1 MIPSEASFVK
11 AEFEGPDI
19 VVYLKN
25 PKVLYQDDSVV
36 RGIAS
41 SIKKKLVIRSEINS
55 LMPKPKAEEIIRQLV
70 PADAGINYI
79 KFADEFSEVY
89 IEALKPGLVIGK
101 NGSTLKSIAMQ
112 TSWTPKV
119 LRTPTMSSDT
129 LSRVRQLMF
138 NESEFRKKFLVG
150 VGKQINRVITKSEWL
165 KATALGGYREVGR
178 SSLLLETP
186 HSKIILDCGLSPEP
200 AIKGLEANAGSDI
213 NKAFPYL
220 DSANLSINELDAV
233 VLTHAHMDHI
243 GFVPY
248 LFKFGYE
255 GPVYCTPPTRD
266 MAALLLN
273 DYIKLSA
280 RAGGTPLYGE
290 KDIRKML
297 THMITRD
304 YGEVTNITDELKLT
318 YHNAG
323 HILGSAAVH
332 LHVGEGMYN
341 IVHTGDMKYGFTRLY
356 DPASTKYPRIDS
368 LFIESTYGGNG
379 DVTKNRGDA
388 ERELMEVIKS
398 S

>member
-1 MIPSEASFVK
+1 MTEEKQETKNVLDMIKELVPKEAGLTKV
-11 AEFEGPDI
+11 EFEGPDVAI
-19 VVYLKN
+19 YVKN
-25 PKVLYQDDSVV
+25 VSAIYGNENVIRNVSTTV
-36 RGIAS
+36 
-41 SIKKKLVIRSEINS
+41 KKKLIVRGDTSILMSPEDTIKKIIEI
-55 LMPKPKAEEIIRQLV
+55 V
-70 PADAGINYI
+70 PQEAGISQEGIRFVPDFN
-79 KFADEFSEVY
+79 EVQ
-89 IEALKPGLVIGK
+89 IEAIKPGLVIGK
-101 NGSTLKSIAMQ
+101 HGSTLIRII
-112 TSWTPKV
+112 TETGWVPKV
-119 LRTPTMSSDT
+119 LRIPSMNSDVVKG
-129 LSRVRQLMF
+129 VRQLLIK
-138 NESEFRKKFLVG
+138 ESDFRKKFLIG
-150 VGKQINRVITKSEWL
+150 VGKHINSVIMKSEWL

-297 THMITRD
+297 
-304 YGEVTNITDELKLT
+304 
-318 YHNAG
+318 
-323 HILGSAAVH
+323 
-332 LHVGEGMYN
+332 
-341 IVHTGDMKYGFTRLY
+341 
-356 DPASTKYPRIDS
+356 
-368 LFIESTYGGNG
+368 
-379 DVTKNRGDA
+379 
-388 ERELMEVIKS
+388 
-398 S
+398 